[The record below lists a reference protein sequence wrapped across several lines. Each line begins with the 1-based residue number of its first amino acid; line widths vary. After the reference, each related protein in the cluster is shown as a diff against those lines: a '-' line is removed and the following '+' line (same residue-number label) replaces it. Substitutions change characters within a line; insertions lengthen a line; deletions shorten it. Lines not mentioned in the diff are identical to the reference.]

1 MIEVRYQADSVLGTF
16 NKFSNV
22 KQGLESLDGV
32 GISDSVHEIAIP
44 MDKRAIHL
52 VDKLNFQNYGQEGE
66 SIYSISRGALNKRM
80 IDLAEQAG
88 AEFFFEQKIWDT
100 LSEATLHRRNGRG
113 AWEEKK
119 YEIVLV
125 LMVLF

>member
-1 MIEVRYQADSVLGTF
+1 
-16 NKFSNV
+16 
-22 KQGLESLDGV
+22 
-32 GISDSVHEIAIP
+32 

-88 AEFFFEQKIWDT
+88 ADFFFEQKIWMLLCLKLLYIGET
-100 LSEATLHRRNGRG
+100 ESLGRKENMRSF
-113 AWEEKK
+113 WC
-119 YEIVLV
+119 
-125 LMVLF
+125 

>member
-1 MIEVRYQADSVLGTF
+1 M
-16 NKFSNV
+16 SNRGW
-22 KQGLESLDGV
+22 KALDGV

-80 IDLAEQAG
+80 IDLG
-88 AEFFFEQKIWDT
+88 TGWSRIFLRKKIWDVT
-100 LSEATLHRRNGRG
+100 LSEATLHIEKRKGEL
-113 AWEEKK
+113 EEKK